1 MKQSKKANRFI
12 KNKSNQMK
20 RILAT
25 ILFCSALYATA
36 QKTILINNVQI
47 FNGKDEKTI
56 TGNVLIVGNLI
67 NKISTTPIITIMST
81 DVTTIDGKGRFLMP
95 GLIDAHTHI
104 MMESVGL
111 MELMNS
117 DIEYITVNAIKS
129 AEKDLMQGFTTF
141 RDLAGPAVGLQKAID
156 RGLIIGPRI
165 YPSGAMISQTGG
177 HGDFLLPNAVPRDIA
192 ASLDFTERN
201 NFGVIADGAD
211 EVLKRVR
218 EQLRLGA
225 TQIKL
230 AAGGGVSSTYDPLD
244 VSQFTE
250 AEMKAAVDAAENW
263 GTYVTVHAYTPRAI
277 QTALRAGV
285 RCIDHAQLIDEATA
299 KMVADKKAWLSLQ
312 PFLDEGESAYAEGSP
327 NRIKQQTMM
336 RGTDSAYLLAK
347 KYNIK
352 TAFGTDCLFQPV
364 HSANRGGDLIK
375 LLRWYTAFEILKMAT
390 STNAELLAM
399 SGPRNPHPKKLG
411 VIEEGAY
418 ADMILVDGNPLKDLN
433 VVTNPEKNFI
443 LIVKD
448 GLIYKNSIK

>member
-1 MKQSKKANRFI
+1 MYFI
-12 KNKSNQMK
+12 KRKLLTIA
-20 RILAT
+20 IL
-25 ILFCSALYATA
+25 LSSFYVMA

-56 TGNVLIVGNLI
+56 NGNILIVNNLI
-67 NKISTTPIITIMST
+67 SKISTSPIPTDRSGNTTI
-81 DVTTIDGKGRFLMP
+81 IDGKGKFLMP

-104 MMESVGL
+104 MMES
-111 MELMNS
+111 MSITELMNS
-117 DIEYITVNAIKS
+117 DIEYITANAIKS
-129 AEKDLMQGFTTF
+129 AEKDLMQGFTAF
-141 RDLAGPAVGLQKAID
+141 RDLAGPAGGLQKAID

-165 YPSGAMISQTGG
+165 YPSGAMISQTSG
-177 HGDFLLPNAVPRDIA
+177 HGDFLLPNAVPKDIA

-201 NFGVIADGAD
+201 NFGVIADGPD
-211 EVLKRVR
+211 QVLKRVR

-285 RCIDHAQLIDEATA
+285 LCIDHAQLIDDTTA
-299 KMVADKKAWLSLQ
+299 KMLADKKAWLSLQ
-312 PFLDEGESAYAEGSP
+312 PFIDEGKSLYADGSP

-336 RGTDSAYLLAK
+336 SGTDKAYNFAK

-352 TAFGTDCLFQPV
+352 TAFGTDCLFEPE
-364 HSANRGGDLIK
+364 HSAKRAGDLVK
-375 LLRWYTAFEILKMAT
+375 LLRWYKPYEILKMAT
-390 STNAELLAM
+390 SINAELLAM
-399 SGPRNPHPKKLG
+399 SGPRNPYPNKLG
-411 VIEEGAY
+411 VIEESAY
-418 ADMILVDGNPLKDLN
+418 ADILLVDGNPIANLN
-433 VVTNPEKNFI
+433 ILEDYDKTLLLIIKNGVV
-443 LIVKD
+443 
-448 GLIYKNSIK
+448 YKNILDK

>member
-1 MKQSKKANRFI
+1 
-12 KNKSNQMK
+12 MK
-20 RILAT
+20 RIITVLF
-25 ILFCSALYATA
+25 LFCALYVHA

-47 FNGKDEKTI
+47 FNGRDEKTI
-56 TGNVLIVGNLI
+56 TGNVLITGNVI
-67 NKISTTPIITIMST
+67 NKISAAPVITAKT
-81 DVTTIDGKGRFLMP
+81 ADVLIIDGKGKFLMP

-104 MMESVGL
+104 MMESL
-111 MELMNS
+111 NIMELMNS
-117 DIEYITVNAIKS
+117 DIEYITITAVRS

-141 RDLAGPAVGLQKAID
+141 RDLAGPAFGLQKAID

-165 YPSGAMISQTGG
+165 YPSGAMISQTAG
-177 HGDFLLPNAVPRDIA
+177 HGDFLSPNDVPRDIA
-192 ASLDFTERN
+192 ANLDFTERY
-201 NFGVIADGAD
+201 NFGIVADGAD

-230 AAGGGVSSTYDPLD
+230 AAGGGVSSNYDPLD

-263 GTYVTVHAYTPRAI
+263 GTYVAVHAYTPRAI

-285 RCIDHAQLIDEATA
+285 RCIDHAQLVDEATA

-312 PFLDEGESAYAEGSP
+312 PFIDEGVSAFAEGSP

-336 RGTDSAYLLAK
+336 RGTDSAYMFAK

-352 TAFGTDCLFQPV
+352 TAFGTDCLFQPA
-364 HSANRGGDLIK
+364 HAGKRAANLTK
-375 LLRWYTAFEILKMAT
+375 LLRWYTPFEILKMAT

-399 SGPRNPHPKKLG
+399 SGPRNPYPNKLG

-418 ADMILVDGNPLKDLN
+418 ADILLVNGNPLQDIKLLEDA
-433 VVTNPEKNFI
+433 EKNLL
-443 LIVKD
+443 LIMKD
-448 GLIYKNSIK
+448 GVIYKNMLSQ

>member
-1 MKQSKKANRFI
+1 MKTI
-12 KNKSNQMK
+12 KGKLLIIA
-20 RILAT
+20 ILMSS
-25 ILFCSALYATA
+25 FYAMA

-56 TGNVLIVGNLI
+56 TGNLLIVDNLI
-67 NKISTTPIITIMST
+67 SKISTAAIPIDKSQNVTI
-81 DVTTIDGKGRFLMP
+81 IDGKGKFLMP

-104 MMESVGL
+104 MMES
-111 MELMNS
+111 MNITELMNS
-117 DIEYITVNAIKS
+117 DIQYITANAIKS

-141 RDLAGPAVGLQKAID
+141 RDLAGPAGGLQKAID

-177 HGDFLLPNAVPRDIA
+177 HGDFLSPNAVPRDIT

-201 NFGVIADGAD
+201 NFGVIADGPD
-211 EVLKRVR
+211 QVLKRVR

-225 TQIKL
+225 VQIKL

-250 AEMKAAVDAAENW
+250 AEMKAAVDAAQNW

-285 RCIDHAQLIDEATA
+285 LCIDHAQLIDDQTA
-299 KMVADKKAWLSLQ
+299 KMAADKKAWLSLQ
-312 PFLDEGESAYAEGSP
+312 PFIDDGKSLYAEGSP

-336 RGTDSAYLLAK
+336 SGTDKAYNFAK

-352 TAFGTDCLFQPV
+352 TAFGTDCLFEPE
-364 HSANRGGDLIK
+364 HSAKRAGDLVK
-375 LLRWYTAFEILKMAT
+375 LLRWYKPYEILKMAT
-390 STNAELLAM
+390 AANAELLTL
-399 SGPRNPHPKKLG
+399 SGPRNPYPNKLG

-418 ADMILVDGNPLKDLN
+418 ADILLVDGNPL
-433 VVTNPEKNFI
+433 TNLSILEDYEKTLL
-443 LIVKD
+443 LIIKD
-448 GLIYKNSIK
+448 GVIYKNSLNK

>member
-1 MKQSKKANRFI
+1 MKLKLFTIA
-12 KNKSNQMK
+12 
-20 RILAT
+20 IL
-25 ILFCSALYATA
+25 LSSFYAMA

-56 TGNVLIVGNLI
+56 TGNILIVNNLI
-67 NKISTTPIITIMST
+67 SKISTAPIATNTSQNITI
-81 DVTTIDGKGRFLMP
+81 IDGKGKFLMP

-104 MMESVGL
+104 MMES
-111 MELMNS
+111 MNITELMNS
-117 DIEYITVNAIKS
+117 DIEYITANAIKS

-141 RDLAGPAVGLQKAID
+141 RDLAGPAGGLQKAID

-177 HGDFLLPNAVPRDIA
+177 HGDFLPPNAVPRDIA

-211 EVLKRVR
+211 QVLKRVR

-285 RCIDHAQLIDEATA
+285 LCIDHAQLIDDETA
-299 KMVADKKAWLSLQ
+299 KMLADKKAWLSLQ
-312 PFLDEGESAYAEGSP
+312 PFIDEGKSLYDDGSP
-327 NRIKQQTMM
+327 NRIKQQIMM
-336 RGTDSAYLLAK
+336 SGTDKAYNFAK

-352 TAFGTDCLFQPV
+352 TAFGTDCLFEPE
-364 HSANRGGDLIK
+364 HSAKRAGDLVK
-375 LLRWYTAFEILKMAT
+375 LLRWYKPYEILKMAT

-399 SGPRNPHPKKLG
+399 SGPRNPYPNKLG

-418 ADMILVDGNPLKDLN
+418 ADILLVEGNPLTNLN
-433 VVTNPEKNFI
+433 I
-443 LIVKD
+443 LEDYNKTLLLIIKD
-448 GLIYKNSIK
+448 GVIYKNSLNK

>member
-1 MKQSKKANRFI
+1 MKSIFTK
-12 KNKSNQMK
+12 
-20 RILAT
+20 
-25 ILFCSALYATA
+25 LFLISTFFAFS

-47 FNGKDEKTI
+47 FNGKEEKTML
-56 TGNVLIVGNLI
+56 GNVLIVDNLI
-67 NKISTTPIITIMST
+67 SKISSTPIPTNKSGETKI
-81 DVTTIDGKGRFLMP
+81 IDGKGKFLMP

-104 MMESVGL
+104 MMESL
-111 MELMNS
+111 NIMELMNN
-117 DIEYITVNAIKS
+117 DIEFITVSAVKS

-141 RDLAGPAVGLQKAID
+141 RDLSGPSFGLQKAID
-156 RGLIIGPRI
+156 KGLMIGPRI

-177 HGDFLLPNAVPRDIA
+177 HGDFLSFNAVPRDA
-192 ASLDFTERN
+192 SASLDFTERF
-201 NFGVIADGAD
+201 NFGILADGPD
-211 EVLKRVR
+211 EVLKRTR

-244 VSQFTE
+244 VTEFTE

-299 KMVADKKAWLSLQ
+299 KMMADKKVWLSLQ
-312 PFLDEGESAYAEGSP
+312 PFVDDSQSIYAEGSP

-336 RGTDSAYLLAK
+336 SGTDVAYNLAK

-352 TAFGTDCLFQPV
+352 TAFGTDCLFQPK
-364 HSANRGGDLIK
+364 HSASRAGDLTK
-375 LLRWYTAFEILKMAT
+375 LLKWYTPYEILKMAT
-390 STNAELLAM
+390 STNAELLTM
-399 SGPRNPHPKKLG
+399 SGPRNPYPNKLG

-418 ADMILVDGNPLKDLN
+418 ADVLVVDGNPLKDLKILEDYDN
-433 VVTNPEKNFI
+433 SLV

-448 GLIYKNSIK
+448 GIVFKNKLQN

>member
-1 MKQSKKANRFI
+1 MKSQLLTIA
-12 KNKSNQMK
+12 
-20 RILAT
+20 IL
-25 ILFCSALYATA
+25 LSAFYTMA
-36 QKTILINNVQI
+36 QKTILIDNVQI

-56 TGNVLIVGNLI
+56 TGNVLIVDNLI
-67 NKISTTPIITIMST
+67 KKISTAPIPTDRSANVTI
-81 DVTTIDGKGRFLMP
+81 IDGKGKFLMP

-104 MMESVGL
+104 MMESMNI

-141 RDLAGPAVGLQKAID
+141 RDLAGPAFGLQKAID

-165 YPSGAMISQTGG
+165 YPSGAMISQTAG
-177 HGDFLLPNAVPRDIA
+177 HGDFLSPNAVPRDAA

-211 EVLKRVR
+211 QVLKRVR

-250 AEMKAAVDAAENW
+250 AEMKAAVDAADNW

-285 RCIDHAQLIDEATA
+285 RCIDHAQLIDDATA
-299 KMVADKKAWLSLQ
+299 KMLADKKAWLSLQ
-312 PFLDEGESAYAEGSP
+312 PFIDEGKSPYAEGSP

-336 RGTDSAYLLAK
+336 RGTDSAYLFAK

-352 TAFGTDCLFQPV
+352 TAFGTDCLFEPMNAAKRA
-364 HSANRGGDLIK
+364 ANLTK
-375 LLRWYTAFEILKMAT
+375 LLRWYKPYEILKMAT
-390 STNAELLAM
+390 STNAQLLAM
-399 SGPRNPHPKKLG
+399 SGQRNPYPNKLG

-418 ADMILVDGNPLKDLN
+418 ADIILVDGNPLLN
-433 VVTNPEKNFI
+433 LSIMEDYDKTLL
-443 LIVKD
+443 LIIKD
-448 GLIYKNSIK
+448 GVIYKNILNK

>member
-1 MKQSKKANRFI
+1 
-12 KNKSNQMK
+12 MK
-20 RILAT
+20 RQLLTISIL
-25 ILFCSALYATA
+25 LSALYTVA
-36 QKTILINNVQI
+36 QKTTLINNVQI
-47 FNGKDEKTI
+47 FNGKDDKTF

-67 NKISTTPIITIMST
+67 NKISASTITTAMGA
-81 DVTTIDGKGRFLMP
+81 DVTIIDGKGKFLMP

-104 MMESVGL
+104 MMESMSM
-111 MELMNS
+111 MEMMNS
-117 DIEYITVNAIKS
+117 DIEYVTVNAVKS

-141 RDLAGPAVGLQKAID
+141 RDMAGPAFGLQKAID

-165 YPSGAMISQTGG
+165 YPSGAMISQTAG
-177 HGDFLLPNAVPRDIA
+177 HGDFLPPNAVPRDIA

-211 EVLKRVR
+211 DVLKRVR

-230 AAGGGVSSTYDPLD
+230 AAGGGISSTYDPLD

-285 RCIDHAQLIDEATA
+285 RCIDHAQLIDNATA

-312 PFLDEGESAYAEGSP
+312 PFVDEGKSRYAEGSP
-327 NRIKQQTMM
+327 NRIKQQAVMS
-336 RGTDSAYLLAK
+336 GTDSAYMFAK

-352 TAFGTDCLFQPV
+352 TAFGTDCLFDPS
-364 HSANRGGDLIK
+364 HTTKRAGDLIK
-375 LLRWYTAFEILKMAT
+375 LLRWYKPYEILKMAT
-390 STNAELLAM
+390 STNAQLLAM
-399 SGPRNPHPKKLG
+399 SGPRNPYPNKLG

-418 ADMILVDGNPLKDLN
+418 ADILLVDGNPLMDLN
-433 VVTNPEKNFI
+433 ILMDYDKNLV

-448 GLIYKNSIK
+448 GVIYKNTLNK